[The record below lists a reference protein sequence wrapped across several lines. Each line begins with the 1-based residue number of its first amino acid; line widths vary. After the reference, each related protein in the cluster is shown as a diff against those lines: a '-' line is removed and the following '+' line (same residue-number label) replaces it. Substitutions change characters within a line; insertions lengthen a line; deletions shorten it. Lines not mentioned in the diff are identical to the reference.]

1 VYFEEFLWEAARQD
15 VCRMGTSMKR
25 QTQHED
31 VLLHDAKRGDSDAV
45 AKLFNRYRA
54 RLRRMIEIRIDER
67 LAGRIDPSDVL
78 QEAFIDVHNRI
89 DELRTDDIPVFLWLR
104 LKVGNRLIDL
114 HRFHL
119 GAEKRSARREISLFR
134 GAMPLASSASLAS
147 KLLGRATS
155 ASNAA
160 MRAEARVRVQ
170 EALNNMDEIDREVLV
185 LRHFE
190 DLTNAETATILDI
203 SQNAAS
209 NRHVRALKRL
219 RVSLA
224 AFPGLLVER

>member
-1 VYFEEFLWEAARQD
+1 MQPIVS
-15 VCRMGTSMKR
+15 V
-25 QTQHED
+25 
-31 VLLHDAKRGDSDAV
+31 AV
-45 AKLFNRYRA
+45 KMCPACEYS
-54 RLRRMIEIRIDER
+54 
-67 LAGRIDPSDVL
+67 LA
-78 QEAFIDVHNRI
+78 Q
-89 DELRTDDIPVFLWLR
+89 
-104 LKVGNRLIDL
+104 

-119 GAEKRSARREISLFR
+119 GTQKRSARREISLFR

-170 EALNNMDEIDREVLV
+170 EVLNSMDEIDREVLV

-190 DLTNAETATILDI
+190 DLSNAETATLLGI

-219 RVSLA
+219 KESLA
-224 AFPGLLVER
+224 GFPGLLEGR